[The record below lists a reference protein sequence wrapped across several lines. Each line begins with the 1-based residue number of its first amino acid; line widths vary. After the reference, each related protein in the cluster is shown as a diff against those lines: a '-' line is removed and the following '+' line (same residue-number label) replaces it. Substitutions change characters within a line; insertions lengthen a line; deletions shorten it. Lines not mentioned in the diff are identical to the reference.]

1 MTLRICVIA
10 VLSLLL
16 PTIDG
21 SSDSTTSASVP
32 SSDNSLPRMISL
44 DFTVSMN
51 LS

>member
-1 MTLRICVIA
+1 MSATAL
-10 VLSLLL
+10 LSLLL
-16 PTIDG
+16 LTTAG

-44 DFTVSMN
+44 AFTVWMK